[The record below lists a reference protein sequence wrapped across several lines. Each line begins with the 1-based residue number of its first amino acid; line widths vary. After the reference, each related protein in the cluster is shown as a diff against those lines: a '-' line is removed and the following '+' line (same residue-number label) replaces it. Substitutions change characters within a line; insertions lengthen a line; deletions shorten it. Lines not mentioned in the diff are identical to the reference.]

1 MRATAHPSPN
11 THSVTSSWQ
20 LEICCDGVLTLCM
33 CAMCV
38 VGHFSSVWLF
48 VTPWTVAYQ
57 VPLSTEFSRQELK
70 RVTMPSSRGSSQ
82 PRDWTHISLL
92 FLALAGQFFTTST
105 TWEAFYT
112 IVVVQWLSC
121 NWLWPHGQQHA
132 RLLCPS
138 YSPRVCSSSC
148 PLSQWCHP
156 IISSSVSPFSFCPQF
171 FPAPGSFPMN
181 LLFTSG
187 DQSIGASALV
197 LPMNIQGWIPLR
209 LTGLISLLS
218 QGLQASFPA
227 PQFRSF
233 NSCVLSLLYGSTLT
247 PIHDHWKNHSSYYR
261 DLCQQSDAS
270 AF

>member
-121 NWLWPHGQQHA
+121 NWLSVTPWTAACQASLSIIFSQSLFKLMSTESVMSSNHLIFCLPLLLLPSIFPSTRVFSNESALHIRWPK
-132 RLLCPS
+132 
-138 YSPRVCSSSC
+138 Y
-148 PLSQWCHP
+148 W
-156 IISSSVSPFSFCPQF
+156 SFCIGPSHEHSRLNSF
-171 FPAPGSFPMN
+171 KIDWFDLLAVPGTTSVFP
-181 LLFTSG
+181 
-187 DQSIGASALV
+187 
-197 LPMNIQGWIPLR
+197 
-209 LTGLISLLS
+209 
-218 QGLQASFPA
+218 
-227 PQFRSF
+227 
-233 NSCVLSLLYGSTLT
+233 STTVQKL
-247 PIHDHWKNHSSYYR
+247 
-261 DLCQQSDAS
+261 
-270 AF
+270 